1 MNLKGMLGAM
11 NLARWIMLVGGIAV
25 VGLGYN
31 GWKLHQERAAL
42 DRALAP
48 GGDVERISGKIQL
61 LGKQISKLQSD
72 ADREGLSGQ
81 DDPSLYFRGF
91 ASDPNVRL
99 GQVEITG
106 PKVQTIIKGTEDLQ
120 YTIRPQ
126 NDGGA
131 PRDRI
136 VNYMYLLESK
146 SRRVRVTGL
155 QLNPVQKLKE
165 WEHSNDMWKWSI
177 ELTSRAKVEAK
188 PDAK

>member
-1 MNLKGMLGAM
+1 MNIKGFFGAM
-11 NLARWIMLVGGIAV
+11 NLARWIMLVGGLAV
-25 VGLGYN
+25 VGLAYN
-31 GWKLHQERAAL
+31 GWKLHQERSAL
-42 DRALAP
+42 DLALAP

-99 GQVEITG
+99 GQVEIAG

-126 NDGGA
+126 SDSGA

-146 SRRVRVTGL
+146 SRRVRVTAL
-155 QLNPVQKLKE
+155 QLTPAQKLKE